1 MHGMILYSQAQLP
14 KEAFVVATELF
25 LWHMDA
31 QSWELT
37 GFEITWGR
45 GREEDTCKRCRG
57 RQGTQQA
64 DECLWGEIVCEFSM
78 GETGQSTA
86 LEGLISG
93 LMHPIN
99 VP

>member
-1 MHGMILYSQAQLP
+1 MLEEVLIVGMLYQMQLLLSRREIFWLGLVHGMILYSQAQLP

-57 RQGTQQA
+57 RQGT
-64 DECLWGEIVCEFSM
+64 
-78 GETGQSTA
+78 
-86 LEGLISG
+86 
-93 LMHPIN
+93 
-99 VP
+99 

>member
-1 MHGMILYSQAQLP
+1 MLEEVLIVGMLYQMQLLLSRREIFWLGLMHGMILYSQAQLP

-45 GREEDTCKRCRG
+45 ERG
-57 RQGTQQA
+57 H
-64 DECLWGEIVCEFSM
+64 L
-78 GETGQSTA
+78 
-86 LEGLISG
+86 
-93 LMHPIN
+93 
-99 VP
+99 

>member
-1 MHGMILYSQAQLP
+1 MLEEVLIVGMLYQMQLLLSRREIFWLGLMHGMILYSQAQLP

-45 GREEDTCKRCRG
+45 GREEDACKRCRG
-57 RQGTQQA
+57 RQG
-64 DECLWGEIVCEFSM
+64 M
-78 GETGQSTA
+78 
-86 LEGLISG
+86 
-93 LMHPIN
+93 
-99 VP
+99 